1 MDTGQPLTPIL
12 YRACEAV
19 GQVMELWGFKRIHG
33 MVWMYI
39 FLQPHPV
46 SAQEIRTA
54 LGISSGL
61 VSMTLAELLHWDVVH
76 RKSAP
81 GDRKDYYTAETNIGR
96 PIMKVLREREYYQID
111 VMLNVLRE
119 VQASFDPAGD
129 PAKEFAARQLNT
141 LIQLGELGQSLFSNF
156 LEAGALLLRGTGAW
170 QQAPERM
177 GHLLLA
183 LKRFLAKE
191 SSAVKGVSSES

>member
-1 MDTGQPLTPIL
+1 MDLGQPLSPIL

-39 FLQPHPV
+39 FLQPQPV
-46 SAQEIRTA
+46 SAHDIRTA

-61 VSMTLAELLHWDVVH
+61 VSMTLAELLHWNVVH
-76 RKSAP
+76 RQSAP

-96 PIMKVLREREYYQID
+96 PIMKVLRERESYQID

-119 VQASFDPAGD
+119 VQTSFDPQGD
-129 PAKEFAARQLNT
+129 PNKVFAARQLDT
-141 LIQLGELGQSLFSNF
+141 LIQLGEVGQSLFSAF
-156 LEAGALLLRGTGAW
+156 LEAGALLLRGIGTG
-170 QQAPERM
+170 QHAPEKM
-177 GHLLLA
+177 SHLLVS
-183 LKRFLAKE
+183 LKRFLARE
-191 SSAVKGVSSES
+191 SGAIHRDA